1 MKKNLIQAMAMK
13 VICHLFLLMADLGA
27 AKSTCLSQLMKKKN
41 LINMII
47 NGR

>member
-27 AKSTCLSQLMKKKN
+27 AKN
-41 LINMII
+41 L
-47 NGR
+47 RVHPS

>member
-13 VICHLFLLMADLGA
+13 VVCHLFLLMSDLGA
-27 AKSTCLSQLMKKKN
+27 GKSTCSSQLMKKKI